1 VPAAAPISHRFLAPS
16 GLELAV
22 HDWGGR
28 GDPVLLAHPTGFHG
42 RVWAPVAA
50 GLVASG
56 RRVWS
61 FDFRGHGD
69 SDPSPNATYRWE
81 EFAADAL
88 AVTHH
93 LSLAGDPQLLAAGHS
108 KGGASLLW
116 GARHEPGVYPR
127 IWAFEPIIMPAEL
140 ASAVNGDNPLS
151 AGARRRR
158 AQWAS
163 RDEARR
169 SYAAKPP
176 LAVLTPAA
184 LDAYVDYGMRD
195 LADGTVELK
204 CRPEHE
210 ATIYAMGASLGLYP
224 ELTGVAC
231 PVLVACGETT
241 DAITPAFAAKIVEQL
256 PHATLEVWRDRGH
269 FGPLEDPEQAV
280 ASMLRFAAATADA
293 GA

>member
-1 VPAAAPISHRFLAPS
+1 MSHRFLAPS

-22 HDWGGR
+22 HDWGGH

-50 GLVASG
+50 GLVAAG

-61 FDFRGHGD
+61 FDYRGHGD
-69 SDPSPNATYRWE
+69 SDPSPDATYRWE
-81 EFAADAL
+81 EFAADVL

-93 LSLAGDPQLLAAGHS
+93 LGLAGDPRLLAAGHS

-116 GARHEPGVYPR
+116 GARHETGVYPR
-127 IWAFEPIIMPAEL
+127 IWAFEPIIMPVEVAG
-140 ASAVNGDNPLS
+140 AINGDNPLS

-158 AQWAS
+158 AQWTS

-169 SYAAKPP
+169 SYASKPP
-176 LAVLTPAA
+176 LAVLTPGA

-195 LADGTVELK
+195 LPDGTVELK

-210 ATIYAMGASLGLYP
+210 ATIYAMGASLGLYA

-256 PHATLEVWRDRGH
+256 PDATLEVWSGRGH

-280 ASMLRFAAATADA
+280 TSMLRFAAATA
-293 GA
+293 